1 MLIIATVALRV
12 LCIPYVRLSAGRML
26 CLTTPTSALIP
37 SAPSSF
43 PRRRLNS
50 SSQTAR
56 RPNYRTQREADF
68 AGLIEGFQ
76 RPVRISLGIRIVQS
90 ASVRPSVAPPVTPPL
105 PFPPLIPAAARSAR
119 SGDCFSFNI
128 KIGAVSGGADSPRL
142 VWDLCTDSL

>member
-90 ASVRPSVAPPVTPPL
+90 ASVRRSSCHSTLPS
-105 PFPPLIPAAARSAR
+105 PPLIPAAARSAR